1 MGRPTV
7 YGKDDGS
14 IHFQEKKSREN
25 PLKRNFH
32 QKNQVLITQIS
43 TNKKPTTFLQ
53 NQAALN
59 LTIAFTSLGFQ
70 QEADLP
76 LHLPFP
82 VEQKSQAI
90 QPNSQE
96 PYRDQKDTS

>member
-7 YGKDDGS
+7 YGKDDRS

-25 PLKRNFH
+25 PLKRNLY
-32 QKNQVLITQIS
+32 QKNLVLIHRIR

-53 NQAALN
+53 NQATLN
-59 LTIAFTSLGFQ
+59 QTTAFTSLGFQ
-70 QEADLP
+70 QEADLL

-82 VEQKSQAI
+82 VEQKSQAT